1 MKPYIHKV
9 QYYETDKMGITHHS
23 NYIRWMEEARIDF
36 MEQMGW
42 GYDKMENR
50 GIISPVMGIQ
60 CDYKKTTT
68 FNDRIRVE
76 IEVEGYNGIKLT
88 LKYIMKDIYTENV
101 VAIGESKHCFL
112 SEDGSP
118 VALRKQLPELDNVLK
133 IGLKNEKL
141 IKNWTNCIYMLW
153 MNDMPSTAMQY

>member
-1 MKPYIHKV
+1 MEEIKPYYHKV

-133 IGLKNEKL
+133 IGLKNE
-141 IKNWTNCIYMLW
+141 
-153 MNDMPSTAMQY
+153 